1 MEGIKIMSKE
11 FTYNDF
17 LEQNLKY
24 CDYLDKTVDNY
35 MMNCTKGID
44 EFTEETRAYI
54 GGFIANLEARK
65 NMVEMALDIM
75 KSMDEE

>member
-24 CDYLDKTVDNY
+24 CDYLFITFRFFPADSADKKASERCEQSVQ
-35 MMNCTKGID
+35 I
-44 EFTEETRAYI
+44 FRAK
-54 GGFIANLEARK
+54 LSHVK
-65 NMVEMALDIM
+65 L
-75 KSMDEE
+75 K